1 MSLRSTSLLLCLC
14 SLLPRTAG
22 AEQSI
27 VVEMG
32 DYRFSP
38 DEIHVQAGETV
49 QLELTNT
56 DLLTPHNF
64 SLQREEAGL
73 DLDVDVDPGETKLV
87 DVKPLKP
94 GSYTFYCNKKLLFFK
109 SHREH
114 GMEGTLVV
122 EPAGP

>member
-1 MSLRSTSLLLCLC
+1 V
-14 SLLPRTAG
+14 PQAAG

-27 VVEMG
+27 AVEMG

-56 DLLTPHNF
+56 DLLTPHIF
-64 SLQREEAGL
+64 TLQGEEA

-87 DVKPLKP
+87 DVKPLTP
-94 GSYTFYCNKKLLFFK
+94 GNYTFYCNKKLLFFK
-109 SHREH
+109 RHRERS
-114 GMEGTLVV
+114 MEGTLIV